1 MSRDDP
7 NVRLRHML
15 DYSREAVA
23 LLRDRK
29 RADLES
35 ERTLGLAILRCVEIV
50 GEAASRV
57 PVDIQQCYQNIPWPQ
72 VMYLRQSRRLC
83 RLLAPQRG
91 LLAKRVKFT
100 SNQQ

>member
-15 DYSREAVA
+15 DYSREAVS

-29 RADLES
+29 RADLDS

-57 PVDIQQCYQNIPWPQ
+57 PVEIQQRYHNI
-72 VMYLRQSRRLC
+72 RGRK
-83 RLLAPQRG
+83 LLAC
-91 LLAKRVKFT
+91 AIDSFT
-100 SNQQ
+100 GTTSWITTLSGARSPKICPR